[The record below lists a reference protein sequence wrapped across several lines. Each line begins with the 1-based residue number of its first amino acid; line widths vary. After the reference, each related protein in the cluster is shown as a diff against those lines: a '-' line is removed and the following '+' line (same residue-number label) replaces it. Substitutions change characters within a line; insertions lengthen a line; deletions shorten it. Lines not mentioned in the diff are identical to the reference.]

1 MTLFKKIIEF
11 LSLFFLGGSIYYTVE
26 ILYRGYSHY
35 SMFILGGVCLILI
48 GIINEFFS
56 WDMYIE
62 VQTLIGLSIVLILE
76 FITGCVVNLWLG
88 LNVWDYSNTPFNLLG
103 QICLPFALLWIP
115 LIIAAILLDDLIRY
129 KLFVEEKPRYKSF
142 IYEKIKSFK

>member
-1 MTLFKKIIEF
+1 MVLFKKIIEY
-11 LSLFFLGGSIYYTVE
+11 LSLFFLVVSIYYTIE

-48 GIINEFFS
+48 GLINEFFS

-76 FITGCVVNLWLG
+76 FITGCIVNLWLD

-129 KLFVEEKPRYKSF
+129 KLFAEEKPRYKSF